1 MMSTSPMP
9 DDVPASRPTVRLALV
24 CTQSDSILAESSAVS
39 APTELVNA
47 PKPVPQATRVLVVD
61 DDARVRDILARILVR
76 SRYQVRTVA
85 SAEEAMELLRCTRFD
100 LVMSDVM
107 LGGMSGLE
115 LTSRLKSLYP
125 DLPII
130 LITAH
135 GDTELM
141 RLALRRGACDFV
153 PKPFH
158 IHSVPLIIE
167 RNLERKALEQKRT
180 QQQDE
185 KIMYS
190 TVQALAAAIDAKE
203 PYTAEH
209 SRRVTTIAGALAQAL
224 NLPEA
229 ERQCLELAAQVH
241 DVGKIGTPDYILNKP
256 ERLSEEEWQIIRYHP
271 IQGAEIVAH
280 VEPLACV
287 AEVVRHHHEWYNGAG
302 YPDGIVGESIPY
314 LARVISVADAYEV
327 MTSDRVYR
335 KRMSAEDALHGIQE
349 CSGTQFD
356 PQVVEALT
364 ALWPSP
370 VLLSKEK

>member
-1 MMSTSPMP
+1 MMSISPVP
-9 DDVPASRPTVRLALV
+9 DDVPASRPKVRLSLV
-24 CTQSDSILAESSAVS
+24 CTQTDAILAETPAVA
-39 APTELVNA
+39 APSETVSA
-47 PKPVPQATRVLVVD
+47 PKPVPQTTRVLIVD

-85 SAEEAMELLRCTRFD
+85 SAEEAMELLRCTDFD

-135 GDTELM
+135 GDADLM

-158 IHSVPLIIE
+158 VHSVPLIIE
-167 RNLERKALEQKRT
+167 RNLERKALEEKRT
-180 QQQDE
+180 RQQDE

-203 PYTAEH
+203 PFTAEH
-209 SRRVTTIAGALAQAL
+209 SRRVTAIACALAQVL
-224 NLPEA
+224 ELPES
-229 ERQCLELAAQVH
+229 EHQCLELAAQVH

-271 IQGAEIVAH
+271 IQGAEIVGR
-280 VEPLACV
+280 VEQLACV
-287 AEVVRHHHEWYNGAG
+287 AEVVRHHHEWYNGDG
-302 YPDGIVGESIPY
+302 YPDKLAGEAIPL
-314 LARVISVADAYEV
+314 LARIISVADAYEV

-335 KRMSAEDALHGIQE
+335 KRMSAEEALRGIQE

-356 PQVVEALT
+356 PQAVAALT

-370 VLLSKEK
+370 ILVSK